1 MWLWHFQ
8 WEDFYIFMKENIMD
22 VIPPFICIHHQ
33 STVYTNTFLYLKELA
48 YEIELRYVDKIEQ
61 F

>member
-1 MWLWHFQ
+1 
-8 WEDFYIFMKENIMD
+8 MD

-33 STVYTNTFLYLKELA
+33 SIYKYFFYLKELG